1 MSGEQAPGVVFDLP
15 APPASAS
22 EGGVWGSLREVGGW
36 WGALRLLPSAIRQ
49 VFSEREPVGG
59 LPIVEPG
66 HTRPAELPEVDFNP
80 GAPISDHT
88 PTAQTPAAEAHA
100 AEPPEA
106 GFTAEQALAEAATTE
121 AAEAAA
127 AENVQEFLAEVA
139 EVADVA
145 EVAEASGGEVGAELG
160 EAGLE
165 AGL

>member
-1 MSGEQAPGVVFDLP
+1 VSGEPSPGVVFDLP
-15 APPASAS
+15 SAPVPSQ
-22 EGGVWGSLREVGGW
+22 EGGAWGSLREVGGW

-59 LPIVEPG
+59 LPVVEPG

-80 GAPISDHT
+80 GAPIADHT
-88 PTAQTPAAEAHA
+88 PAAQTPASEAHA

-106 GFTAEQALAEAATTE
+106 GFTAEQALAEAATAE

-127 AENVQEFLAEVA
+127 EAVQEFVAEVA

-145 EVAEASGGEVGAELG
+145 EVAEACVGEVGAELG